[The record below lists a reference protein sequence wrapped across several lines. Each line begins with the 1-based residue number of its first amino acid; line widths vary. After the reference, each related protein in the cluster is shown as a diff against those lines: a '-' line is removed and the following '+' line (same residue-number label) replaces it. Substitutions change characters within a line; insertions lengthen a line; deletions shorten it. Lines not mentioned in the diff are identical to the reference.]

1 MLPERLN
8 EVGHLVEVV
17 GGHQH
22 HPVIAGPGSVL
33 ACLKECDDLV
43 ESLSLGETPLELSR
57 VGVTEIRLAGQGHQ
71 GRVVVLLG
79 EVEAG
84 LGVWQET
91 DQQRVSV
98 IGVAAHLVGAASEA
112 VNVTGDQQVVA
123 RPQSLP
129 ALSTHEAAEVT
140 RPRSR
145 FSRERVTVVT
155 VMKTE
160 ALALN
165 TARLFTASVRREM
178 ILMITVILLVIMTVI
193 GFFMIIV
200 NSLVIR
206 TVIGFSVI
214 IVNSLVVITVIT
226 CVVSVVRRGN
236 TERIE
241 WNTWLRLSLEVF
253 TTRVSSLIVPTVT
266 SHSSLPPTLAA

>member
-1 MLPERLN
+1 ML
-8 EVGHLVEVV
+8 
-17 GGHQH
+17 
-22 HPVIAGPGSVL
+22 
-33 ACLKECDDLV
+33 
-43 ESLSLGETPLELSR
+43 
-57 VGVTEIRLAGQGHQ
+57 
-71 GRVVVLLG
+71 
-79 EVEAG
+79 
-84 LGVWQET
+84 
-91 DQQRVSV
+91 
-98 IGVAAHLVGAASEA
+98 A

-160 ALALN
+160 ALALT

-253 TTRVSSLIVPTVT
+253 TTRVSSLIIPTVT